1 MRKKRALLFTL
12 VLFITGIFAFTLTG
26 CNLFLRTQD
35 PDYPYDVAVKNGY
48 TGSEAS
54 WVASQYS
61 AGSRERKLYEEAKA
75 DGYKGTF
82 VDFLKEIGGAQDNT
96 AAVNEALTSVVSI
109 KTDTAWGAGVIY
121 SLDKTAGDA
130 LIITNYHVVYGK
142 NGISTKIGVSLYGEN
157 HNNPV
162 MSATFYGGAA
172 QYDLALIRIKGS
184 EHLKESED
192 NVVYAKEASFGDSDS
207 ITVGEQVYAVGN
219 PDGQGISATGGIVS
233 VDAEKIQVERADAG
247 GRYTYG
253 ATVDLWEIRMDAS
266 VNHGNSGGGL
276 FNADGDLVGIVNAR
290 SEESGIVGFG
300 YAIPANFAKAVVDN
314 IIDNYADAD
323 GKVKLASLGFEY
335 TVRESKGVYHEEL
348 SKYFK
353 EEKIVVD
360 KVSPSS
366 GFKYNDILIKAVRV
380 SATGEREELDIIRE
394 HMLDTFVLGIRQGDT
409 VVITVSREGEL
420 LEKEIVFTNATSQF
434 SAVS

>member
-1 MRKKRALLFTL
+1 MKKKRALFLTL
-12 VLFITGIFAFTLTG
+12 ILFISGIFAFTLTG
-26 CNLFLRTQD
+26 CNLFLRAQD
-35 PDYPYDVAVKNGY
+35 SNYPYDVAVKNGY
-48 TGSEAS
+48 TGTEAS
-54 WVASQYS
+54 WIASQYG

-75 DGYKGTF
+75 DGYQGTF
-82 VDFLKEIGGAQDNT
+82 VDFLKEIGGTQNST
-96 AAVNEALTSVVSI
+96 ASVNEALTSVVSI

-121 SLDKTAGDA
+121 SLDKNTGDA
-130 LIITNYHVVYGK
+130 LIVTNYHVVYGK

-157 HNNPV
+157 HNNPA
-162 MSATFYGGAA
+162 MSATYYGGAA
-172 QYDLALIRIKGS
+172 EYDLALIRIKGS
-184 EHLKESED
+184 ERLKETE
-192 NVVYAKEASFGDSDS
+192 NNTVYAKEASFADSDS
-207 ITVGEQVYAVGN
+207 ITVGEQVYAIGN

-253 ATVDLWEIRMDAS
+253 TTVELWEIRMDAA

-290 SEESGIVGFG
+290 SEDAGIVGFG
-300 YAIPANFAKAVVDN
+300 YAIPANFAKAVVEN
-314 IIDNYADAD
+314 VIDNYSDAD
-323 GKVKLASLGFEY
+323 GKVKLAAIGFEF
-335 TVRESKGVYHEEL
+335 TARESKGIYNEEL

-360 KVSPSS
+360 KVASSS
-366 GFKYNDILIKAVRV
+366 GFKYNDTLIKAVRV
-380 SATGEREELDIIRE
+380 SANGEREELDIIRE

-409 VVITVSREGEL
+409 VVFTISRDGEL
-420 LEKEIVFTNATSQF
+420 MDKEIVFANASQF